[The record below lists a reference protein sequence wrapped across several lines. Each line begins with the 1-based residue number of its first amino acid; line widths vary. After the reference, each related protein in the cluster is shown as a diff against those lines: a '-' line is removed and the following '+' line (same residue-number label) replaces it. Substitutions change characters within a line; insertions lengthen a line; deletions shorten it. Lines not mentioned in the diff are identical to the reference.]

1 MTKYRLA
8 ALVKEENL
16 TAVIA
21 AMMAAGMNQ
30 HLGTEILITEAVKE
44 RDPETI
50 ADIARDLPM
59 APSAPS
65 APATARPPK
74 LRAKRGNGGEWP
86 PDGSIYSIVLK
97 ALDGGAMTPSELR
110 DVLKE
115 GGFSPGSLGSALGRL
130 EKQKKALRLDDGRWG
145 PA

>member
-30 HLGTEILITEAVKE
+30 HLDTEILITEAVKE
-44 RDPETI
+44 RNPETI
-50 ADIARDLPM
+50 AEIAHGLHP
-59 APSAPS
+59 
-65 APATARPPK
+65 APAPVTKPAPK
-74 LRAKRGNGGEWP
+74 ARAKRGNGGEWP
-86 PDGSIYSIVLK
+86 AEGSIYSVVMK
-97 ALDGGAMTPSELR
+97 ALDNGAMTPSELR

-145 PA
+145 PL